1 MPPIFIG
8 GIFIGETYLRF
19 APGLRWVRSYSRR
32 FKNMVATETVMIET
46 NAGTGA
52 GFTDADYVAA
62 GAKIIGTAAEIFAA
76 ADMITGLSAA
86 YAMST
91 ALYQRTHTGRGQFVD
106 VAMLDLVTRLGGG
119 PTVRPTYDL
128 IDRGDGRVTLM
139 FAATI
144 DVVGLNTHAETMA
157 KPTPR

>member
-1 MPPIFIG
+1 MQPAEPAEVPP
-8 GIFIGETYLRF
+8 L
-19 APGLRWVRSYSRR
+19 
-32 FKNMVATETVMIET
+32 TE
-46 NAGTGA
+46 
-52 GFTDADYVAA
+52 AA
-62 GAKIIGTAAEIFAA
+62 R
-76 ADMITGLSAA
+76 LV
-86 YAMST
+86 
-91 ALYQRTHTGRGQFVD
+91 VD

-144 DVVGLNTHAETMA
+144 DVVGLNAHAETLA

>member
-1 MPPIFIG
+1 MVDDRG
-8 GIFIGETYLRF
+8 R
-19 APGLRWVRSYSRR
+19 RR
-32 FKNMVATETVMIET
+32 FPAITSAEVPSLSDFGHRQAVPTVVDAVDELANRRQAVAVQPAEPAEVPPLTE
-46 NAGTGA
+46 
-52 GFTDADYVAA
+52 AA
-62 GAKIIGTAAEIFAA
+62 R
-76 ADMITGLSAA
+76 LV
-86 YAMST
+86 
-91 ALYQRTHTGRGQFVD
+91 VD